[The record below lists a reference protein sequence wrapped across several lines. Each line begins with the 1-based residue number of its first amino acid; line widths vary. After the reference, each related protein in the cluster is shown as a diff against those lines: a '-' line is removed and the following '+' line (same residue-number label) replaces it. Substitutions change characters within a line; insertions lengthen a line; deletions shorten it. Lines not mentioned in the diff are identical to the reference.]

1 MTDHSVHDLDTCLER
16 SLESGPAERLHQ
28 SELTRRALRLAPED
42 GFFRSAIAPLT
53 LIRVSETTAP
63 MPCVTEPSLF
73 VAIQGR
79 KRMELAGQPFIYD
92 PLHYLVVSLAL
103 PVTGQIIEASPQVPY
118 LCARLDID
126 LAMLGELLLEHD
138 PGEPANDSEE
148 RRGLFV
154 ARMSDSMTDAVLRLV
169 RLLDTPHDIPALA
182 PLILREIHY
191 RVLCGELG
199 HRLRDL
205 AGINGQSRSIVE
217 VIQLLKTRYA
227 EPLRIED
234 LAATVHMSPSTLHHR
249 FKDLTSMSP
258 LQFQKQLRLHEARRL
273 MLSEG
278 VNASTAS
285 HRVGYNSPS
294 QFSREYRRLFGAPPN
309 QEIAQQR
316 EVLTGNLLAS
326 PAW

>member
-1 MTDHSVHDLDTCLER
+1 MMDHSAHDLET
-16 SLESGPAERLHQ
+16 GPTAHSRQ
-28 SELTRRALRLAPED
+28 SELTRRVLRLTHED
-42 GFFRSAIAPLT
+42 GIFRSTIAPLS
-53 LIRVSETTAP
+53 LIRISNTTER
-63 MPCVTEPSLF
+63 MPCVAEPSLF

-79 KRMELAGQPFIYD
+79 KRMELSGQPFIYD

-103 PVTGQIIEASPQVPY
+103 PVTGQVIEASPQTPY

-126 LAMLGELLLEHD
+126 LAMLSELLLEYD
-138 PGEPANDSEE
+138 PGEPTNDSDG
-148 RRGLFV
+148 RRGLFI
-154 ARMSDSMTDAVLRLV
+154 ARMSDSLIDAVLRLV

-199 HRLRDL
+199 YRLRDL
-205 AGINGQSRSIVE
+205 AGINGQSKSIVE
-217 VIQLLKTRYA
+217 VIQLLKSRYA

-234 LAATVHMSPSTLHHR
+234 LAAAVHMSPSTLHHR

-273 MLSEG
+273 MLNEG

-285 HRVGYNSPS
+285 YRVGYNSPS
-294 QFSREYRRLFGAPPN
+294 QFSREYRRLFGTPPY

-316 EVLTGNLLAS
+316 EATTGNLLAGQV
-326 PAW
+326 

>member
-1 MTDHSVHDLDTCLER
+1 MTDHSVRDLETG
-16 SLESGPAERLHQ
+16 SAERLHQ
-28 SELTRRALRLAPED
+28 SELTRRALRLTPED
-42 GFFRSAIAPLT
+42 GIVRSAIAPLS
-53 LIRVSETTAP
+53 LIRVSKTTPP

-79 KRMELAGQPFIYD
+79 KRMELASQAFIYD

-103 PVTGQIIEASPQVPY
+103 PVTGQIIEASPQAPY

-126 LAMLGELLLEHD
+126 LAMLGELLLEYD
-138 PGEPANDSEE
+138 PGEPANDSDE

-154 ARMSDSMTDAVLRLV
+154 ARMSDSLIDAILRLV

-205 AGINGQSRSIVE
+205 AGINGQGKSIVE
-217 VIQLLKTRYA
+217 VIQLLKSRYA

-234 LAATVHMSPSTLHHR
+234 LAAAVHMSPSTLHHR
-249 FKDLTSMSP
+249 FKGLTSMSP

-278 VNASTAS
+278 LNAATAS

-294 QFSREYRRLFGAPPN
+294 QFSREYRRLFGAPPY

-316 EVLTGNLLAS
+316 EVTTGNMLAS
-326 PAW
+326 QAW